1 MNSRFFRQRFPKY
14 VLVVGVLLVFIW
26 IYSEIVNE
34 ALFSVNNAH
43 IADTVEDILH
53 HVKFDGKPSVK
64 ADVVE
69 SVCRQ
74 EKGNMDSEEPLC
86 QKPPILDPMYRNP
99 CWSSKGELEC
109 VPYFLVTGMPY
120 GRMEEVFYDLLGHK
134 DITDYADEAAEHG
147 PIEHR
152 TAVYGDYLYMDE
164 ADEEDS
170 NTDNQQRGNRF
181 LDLWR
186 LQHVNPDI
194 KIIVV
199 LKDPVERGNPTI
211 NPHVQPSTL
220 TVCPVAV
227 ILGII
232 HYVAGGGIAD
242 IHRIPALASPT
253 MLQGKSLGWR
263 DRPGVK
269 WVIQK
274 HLENSQQG
282 LLVVTHYLQRGLTT
296 PETDR
301 MSPTLTDH
309 RMSPTLTDHRMSPTV
324 TDLRMSPTLPDLRMS
339 PTHTD
344 LRMSPTLPDLR
355 MSPTITDLRMSPT
368 HST

>member
-199 LKDPVERGNPTI
+199 LKDPVERVLDEYLDSSLYYDDMDSCSEFSRVLSRSLHTLKNCVTSSSLQECVIGDKSVDTEVDVASGFYSVFLAEWLAIFPRKNIMIINIEDYQTKKRSMLEHIIKFLQLQPISGPKLETI
-211 NPHVQPSTL
+211 
-220 TVCPVAV
+220 
-227 ILGII
+227 
-232 HYVAGGGIAD
+232 
-242 IHRIPALASPT
+242 LASEET
-253 MLQGKSLGWR
+253 EEYAFDCFEKE
-263 DRPGVK
+263 
-269 WVIQK
+269 
-274 HLENSQQG
+274 LE
-282 LLVVTHYLQRGLTT
+282 
-296 PETDR
+296 
-301 MSPTLTDH
+301 
-309 RMSPTLTDHRMSPTV
+309 
-324 TDLRMSPTLPDLRMS
+324 DLYKPFNKKLKE
-339 PTHTD
+339 
-344 LRMSPTLPDLR
+344 
-355 MSPTITDLRMSPT
+355 IV
-368 HST
+368 